1 MQPENGFI
9 ISTWRGSKTDHEL
22 NKLLKH
28 LKKLSELKS
37 NDIRKFIQG
46 STSKMEIISDENDQK
61 LSKKIN

>member
-9 ISTWRGSKTDHEL
+9 ISTWRGSKTDNEL

-46 STSKMEIISDENDQK
+46 STSKMETVSDKDDQK
-61 LSKKIN
+61 SSKNKN

>member
-9 ISTWRGSKTDHEL
+9 ISTWRGSKTDNEL

-46 STSKMEIISDENDQK
+46 STSKMETVSDKDDQK
-61 LSKKIN
+61 SSKNIN